1 MAPLAA
7 DITSFD
13 SSKSHLWCDDN
24 AGILLLDTPEHSNI
38 ESSSPSQ
45 KKALAVMNM
54 MSSPFHNSA
63 PVLDFDLDL
72 LERIIQSS
80 KTPKTVRFAEYDE
93 VQPTSHRSDMSPED
107 FAAMYLSAE
116 EQTAAQQN
124 ALQASAAIVYAGGS
138 TTDKV
143 EVMCLRGLEN
153 HCCSERSQ
161 RFRATV
167 NKLYDIV
174 YDCQTFED
182 ENGVQVPP
190 EYLAQHLIQVSSYCA
205 DEARERALL
214 DEEETVLILAIV

>member
-7 DITSFD
+7 DTTSHC
-13 SSKSHLWCDDN
+13 SKSHLWCDYN
-24 AGILLLDTPEHSNI
+24 AGVLLDVSEHSTI

-54 MSSPFHNSA
+54 MTSPFHNSA

-72 LERIIQSS
+72 LELVIRSS
-80 KTPKTVRFAEYDE
+80 KAPKTVRFAEYDE
-93 VQPTSHRSDMSPED
+93 VHPTRHRSDMSCED

-116 EQTAAQQN
+116 EQRAAQQS
-124 ALQASAAIVYAGGS
+124 ALQASAVVYAGGS
-138 TTDKV
+138 TTHKV
-143 EVMCLRGLEN
+143 EELCLRGLEN

-182 ENGVQVPP
+182 ENGVEVPP

-214 DEEETVLILAIV
+214 DEEEAVLILP

>member
-7 DITSFD
+7 DTTCA
-13 SSKSHLWCDDN
+13 SSKSLPWCDYN
-24 AGILLLDTPEHSNI
+24 AGILLDASEHSTG
-38 ESSSPSQ
+38 ETSTPSQ

-72 LERIIQSS
+72 LERVIRSS
-80 KTPKTVRFAEYDE
+80 KTPKSVRFAEYDE
-93 VQPTSHRSDMSPED
+93 VLPVMHRSDITPEE
-107 FAAMYLSAE
+107 FASMYLSAE
-116 EQTAAQQN
+116 EQTAAQKS
-124 ALQASAAIVYAGGS
+124 ALHELVASFNGEPLE
-138 TTDKV
+138 DD
-143 EVMCLRGLEN
+143 EVCLRGLEN
-153 HCCSERSQ
+153 HCLERSE

-190 EYLAQHLIQVSSYCA
+190 EYLAQYLIQVSSYCA
-205 DEARERALL
+205 DEARERALH
-214 DEEETVLILAIV
+214 DEEAAAMD

>member
-7 DITSFD
+7 DMTSD
-13 SSKSHLWCDDN
+13 CSKSHLWCDYN
-24 AGILLLDTPEHSNI
+24 AGVLLDVSEHSNI

-45 KKALAVMNM
+45 KKAIAVMNM

-72 LERIIQSS
+72 LERVIRSS
-80 KTPKTVRFAEYDE
+80 KAPKTVRFAEYDE
-93 VQPTSHRSDMSPED
+93 VQPTRHRNDMSPED
-107 FAAMYLSAE
+107 FAAMHLSAE
-116 EQTAAQQN
+116 EQREAQQN
-124 ALQASAAIVYAGGS
+124 ALQALAATLHDGG
-138 TTDKV
+138 TPD
-143 EVMCLRGLEN
+143 EIGGLCLRGLEN

-174 YDCQTFED
+174 YDCQMFED
-182 ENGVQVPP
+182 ENGVEVPP

-214 DEEETVLILAIV
+214 DEEEAVSLLAMV